1 MGDKMIAKIFPVRSY
16 ENDNEPCCIAPRF
29 VVVSEDFPD
38 FEIGMVVEGRGDFTY
53 TTDSTGQRWEVM
65 GMGMTTRE
73 AMEDAAHG
81 VGG

>member
-1 MGDKMIAKIFPVRSY
+1 MIAKIFPVRTF
-16 ENDNEPCCIAPRF
+16 ENVKEPCSVAPRF

-38 FEIGMVVEGRGDFTY
+38 FEIGDVVEGRGDFTY
-53 TTDSTGQRWEVM
+53 TTDSTGKRWGVL

-73 AMEDAAHG
+73 ATEDAAHG